1 MFLSL
6 SDSALGIVEL
16 FSNVGSGKC
25 FVLME
30 MCVGDLSLSVFVQTV
45 SFSGQFD
52 IFFISFLFSIKQ
64 TQSS

>member
-16 FSNVGSGKC
+16 FSNVGSCKC

-30 MCVGDLSLSVFVQTV
+30 MCVGDLSVFVQQLLQTD

-52 IFFISFLFSIKQ
+52 IFFISFLFSI
-64 TQSS
+64 